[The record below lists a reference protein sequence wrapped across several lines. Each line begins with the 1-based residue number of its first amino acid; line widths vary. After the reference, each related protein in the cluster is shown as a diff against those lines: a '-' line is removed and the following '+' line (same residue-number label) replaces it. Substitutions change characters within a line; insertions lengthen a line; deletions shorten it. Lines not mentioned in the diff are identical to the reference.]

1 MRTYYPNAAPRSP
14 AAPSPAVTEL
24 MMECEADSEE
34 ETPLRPAALAPKQQH
49 PLAILS
55 HTPVPT
61 RSKPVGALAT
71 LKEEEGEGR
80 HAVECEGE
88 AAEQQQQGHEQE
100 QGQAQAQAQEQ
111 DGELETVAAEASTC
125 RATTPLQDA
134 QRARNPGLAALADLA
149 VTAPPLAPSTTLPT
163 LSTPVA
169 PFTPVAVAAPKAK
182 GEGAQAAGAAKP
194 FICAVPGCE
203 KNYMDQQGM
212 DQHYEFNHPEL
223 PLQRPA
229 PGAAGTAIG
238 VGSRVVDSAGAFGEI
253 IARNGAWL
261 TMRTDAGEERN
272 VRKVDLELVTPE
284 AGAGSCLPQMETT
297 SQPTPPPAPAPAVGG
312 GGTEAEPA
320 AAGKE
325 VAAPKATGECVQAAR
340 TAIGVGSRVVD
351 SAGAFGE
358 IIARNGAWLTMR
370 TDAGEE
376 RNVRKVDLELVTP
389 EAGAGSCLPQMET
402 TSQPTPP
409 PAPAPAVGGG
419 GTEAEPAAAGKE
431 VAAPKATG
439 ECVQAAR
446 TAIGV
451 GSRVVDSAGAF
462 GEIIARNG
470 AWLTMRTDAGE
481 ERNVRKVDLELVT
494 PEAGAGSCLPQM
506 ETTSQPTPPPAP
518 APAVGGGGTEA
529 EPAAA
534 GKEVAAPKATGECVQ
549 AARTAIGVGSRVVD
563 SAGAFGEIIARNGA
577 WLTMRTDAGEERNVR
592 KVDLELV
599 TPEAGAGSCLPQMET
614 TSQPTPPPAPA
625 PAVGGGGTEAEPAAA
640 GKEVAAPKATGECVQ
655 AARTAIGVGSRVVDS
670 AGAFGEIIARNG
682 AWLTMRTD
690 AGEERNVRKV
700 DLELVTPEAG
710 AGSCLPQM
718 ETTSQPTPPPAPAPA
733 VGGGGTEAEPAAAG
747 KEVAA
752 PKATGECVQA
762 ARTAIGVGSRV
773 VDSAGAFGEIIARNG
788 AWLTMRTDAG
798 EERNVRKVDLELVTP
813 EAEAMPEAAAAYSL
827 RQRGTQPHV
836 KVGTAVEAAVEDAPE
851 PPEHISPSD
860 GLVTE
865 VDGLQLHLSAAS
877 STGYR
882 GVVDY
887 SQSGKERDRPFKAQA
902 TAPRVR
908 TLGHFATKVEAAVC
922 YAKWALQEGRGQA
935 VAVPEDMEAAALAHA
950 RSVDSARRADERGGV
965 LDSGPKAAAAQQGA
979 AAAALGAAGA
989 AAAPTAASGSAWEA
1003 KRRGRSAAPEWQLAE
1018 AAAEP
1023 EAKRRCVSVS
1033 AVAPGSLSSAA
1044 TDAKRPRRATGS
1056 ELASPVQR
1064 AEPLLFGRR
1073 ASAPEQSG
1081 QRHATEGAS

>member
-149 VTAPPLAPSTTLPT
+149 VTAPPLAPATTLPT

-229 PGAAGTAIG
+229 PGAAG
-238 VGSRVVDSAGAFGEI
+238 
-253 IARNGAWL
+253 
-261 TMRTDAGEERN
+261 
-272 VRKVDLELVTPE
+272 
-284 AGAGSCLPQMETT
+284 
-297 SQPTPPPAPAPAVGG
+297 
-312 GGTEAEPA
+312 
-320 AAGKE
+320 
-325 VAAPKATGECVQAAR
+325 
-340 TAIGVGSRVVD
+340 
-351 SAGAFGE
+351 
-358 IIARNGAWLTMR
+358 
-370 TDAGEE
+370 
-376 RNVRKVDLELVTP
+376 
-389 EAGAGSCLPQMET
+389 
-402 TSQPTPP
+402 
-409 PAPAPAVGGG
+409 
-419 GTEAEPAAAGKE
+419 
-431 VAAPKATG
+431 
-439 ECVQAAR
+439 
-446 TAIGV
+446 
-451 GSRVVDSAGAF
+451 
-462 GEIIARNG
+462 
-470 AWLTMRTDAGE
+470 
-481 ERNVRKVDLELVT
+481 
-494 PEAGAGSCLPQM
+494 
-506 ETTSQPTPPPAP
+506 
-518 APAVGGGGTEA
+518 
-529 EPAAA
+529 
-534 GKEVAAPKATGECVQ
+534 
-549 AARTAIGVGSRVVD
+549 
-563 SAGAFGEIIARNGA
+563 
-577 WLTMRTDAGEERNVR
+577 
-592 KVDLELV
+592 
-599 TPEAGAGSCLPQMET
+599 
-614 TSQPTPPPAPA
+614 
-625 PAVGGGGTEAEPAAA
+625 
-640 GKEVAAPKATGECVQ
+640 
-655 AARTAIGVGSRVVDS
+655 TAIGVGSRVVDS